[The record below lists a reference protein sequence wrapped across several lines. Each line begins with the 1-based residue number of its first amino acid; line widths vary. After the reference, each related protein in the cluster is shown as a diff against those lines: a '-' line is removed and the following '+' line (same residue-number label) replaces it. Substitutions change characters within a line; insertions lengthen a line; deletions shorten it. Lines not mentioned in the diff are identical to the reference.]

1 MGNNTS
7 ITEHKRHYYREL
19 LCIGVPIIIG
29 QLGTII
35 LGFADTLM
43 IGHHSTE
50 ELAAAGLVNNIIT
63 FILVSYMGFSY
74 GLTPI
79 IGRLYGMEKTDKKAL
94 IITVAGTASRFNK
107 DLDKETLKCLYFEG
121 KPENSLLC
129 QIIKNSADF
138 DQYVIVGGYLY
149 GDLQSFAEENL
160 ASLANRVT
168 LVYNPHFKDYGS
180 GYSLYVGIKAVKD
193 DIDEVVFAEGD
204 LFFDKQSMAS
214 VVNSPTSVLTTNHEA
229 ILSNKAV
236 ALYIDVHDHP
246 KYIYDTNHKYLQ
258 IDEPFKAIYNS
269 GQIWKFSNAS
279 LLKGIV
285 QNLNDKEQQG
295 TNLVI
300 VQKYFD
306 AFEGGVDALPID
318 IWFNCNTVFD
328 YRNVLK
334 IIENENN

>member
-1 MGNNTS
+1 M
-7 ITEHKRHYYREL
+7 
-19 LCIGVPIIIG
+19 
-29 QLGTII
+29 
-35 LGFADTLM
+35 
-43 IGHHSTE
+43 
-50 ELAAAGLVNNIIT
+50 
-63 FILVSYMGFSY
+63 
-74 GLTPI
+74 
-79 IGRLYGMEKTDKKAL
+79 KKAL

-129 QIIKNSADF
+129 QIIKNSGDF

-204 LFFDKQSMAS
+204 LFFDKQSMSS

-258 IDEPFKAIYNS
+258 IDEPFRAIYNS
-269 GQIWKFSNAS
+269 GQIW
-279 LLKGIV
+279 
-285 QNLNDKEQQG
+285 
-295 TNLVI
+295 
-300 VQKYFD
+300 
-306 AFEGGVDALPID
+306 
-318 IWFNCNTVFD
+318 
-328 YRNVLK
+328 
-334 IIENENN
+334 

>member
-1 MGNNTS
+1 M
-7 ITEHKRHYYREL
+7 
-19 LCIGVPIIIG
+19 
-29 QLGTII
+29 
-35 LGFADTLM
+35 
-43 IGHHSTE
+43 
-50 ELAAAGLVNNIIT
+50 
-63 FILVSYMGFSY
+63 
-74 GLTPI
+74 
-79 IGRLYGMEKTDKKAL
+79 KKAL

-129 QIIKNSADF
+129 QIIKSSGDF

-204 LFFDKQSMAS
+204 LFFDKQSMSS

-285 QNLNDKEQQG
+285 LDLNDKEQQG

-306 AFEGGVDALPID
+306 AFEGNVDALPID
-318 IWFNCNTVFD
+318 VWFNCNTVFD

>member
-1 MGNNTS
+1 M
-7 ITEHKRHYYREL
+7 KR
-19 LCIGVPIIIG
+19 C
-29 QLGTII
+29 
-35 LGFADTLM
+35 
-43 IGHHSTE
+43 
-50 ELAAAGLVNNIIT
+50 
-63 FILVSYMGFSY
+63 
-74 GLTPI
+74 
-79 IGRLYGMEKTDKKAL
+79 L
-94 IITVAGTASRFNK
+94 IITVAGTATRFNK
-107 DLDKETLKCLYFEG
+107 DLEKETLKCLYFEG

-129 QIIKNSADF
+129 QIIANSGDF
-138 DQYVIVGGYLY
+138 DQYIIVGGYLY
-149 GDLQSFAEENL
+149 EDLQVFANANL
-160 ASLANRVT
+160 SSLGDRVT

-180 GYSLYVGIKAVKD
+180 GYSLYVGIKAVKE

-214 VVNSPTSVLTTNHEA
+214 VVKSPTSVLTTNYEA

-269 GQIWKFSNAS
+269 GQIWKFSNVS
-279 LLKGIV
+279 LLKQV
-285 QNLNDKEQQG
+285 TSSLTALEQQG

-306 AFEGGVDALPID
+306 AFKGNVDALPMSV
-318 IWFNCNTVFD
+318 WFNCNTVFD
-328 YRNVLK
+328 YRKVLK